1 MFLLFFSYTNSA
13 KLRLIKVEIIKNMI
27 DIKYDTK
34 YNGGEKMSSWDK
46 LLKRFLELD
55 HDIRFEEIVKVMKEY
70 GYEIKQ
76 PKGGSSHYSFVKSGC
91 NRIVIP
97 RHKPIKKVYVKMIKK
112 VIEEEMKE
120 YESRTQILHESV
132 VSYGNC

>member
-1 MFLLFFSYTNSA
+1 
-13 KLRLIKVEIIKNMI
+13 
-27 DIKYDTK
+27 
-34 YNGGEKMSSWDK
+34 
-46 LLKRFLELD
+46 
-55 HDIRFEEIVKVMKEY
+55 MKEY

-112 VIEEEMKE
+112 VIEEL
-120 YESRTQILHESV
+120 TI
-132 VSYGNC
+132 

>member
-1 MFLLFFSYTNSA
+1 MLLLFFSYTNSA

>member
-1 MFLLFFSYTNSA
+1 MTPNIMEV
-13 KLRLIKVEIIKNMI
+13 KRC
-27 DIKYDTK
+27 
-34 YNGGEKMSSWDK
+34 
-46 LLKRFLELD
+46 LLKLG
-55 HDIRFEEIVKVMKEY
+55 HDFRFEEIVKVMKEY

>member
-1 MFLLFFSYTNSA
+1 MTPNIMEV
-13 KLRLIKVEIIKNMI
+13 KRC
-27 DIKYDTK
+27 
-34 YNGGEKMSSWDK
+34 
-46 LLKRFLELD
+46 LLKLG

-97 RHKPIKKVYVKMIKK
+97 RHKPAKISLTTAGNLLEIFP
-112 VIEEEMKE
+112 
-120 YESRTQILHESV
+120 
-132 VSYGNC
+132 VSLCVA

>member
-1 MFLLFFSYTNSA
+1 MGGMYV
-13 KLRLIKVEIIKNMI
+13 IKV
-27 DIKYDTK
+27 
-34 YNGGEKMSSWDK
+34 
-46 LLKRFLELD
+46 LLVDDEQY
-55 HDIRFEEIVKVMKEY
+55 IREGLRQLVDWEEY

>member
-1 MFLLFFSYTNSA
+1 MEV
-13 KLRLIKVEIIKNMI
+13 KRC
-27 DIKYDTK
+27 
-34 YNGGEKMSSWDK
+34 
-46 LLKRFLELD
+46 LLKLG
-55 HDIRFEEIVKVMKEY
+55 HDIRFEEIVKVVKEY

-97 RHKPIKKVYVKMIKK
+97 RHKPIKKVYVNIKKMYVKMIKK

>member
-1 MFLLFFSYTNSA
+1 MTPNIMEV
-13 KLRLIKVEIIKNMI
+13 KRC
-27 DIKYDTK
+27 
-34 YNGGEKMSSWDK
+34 
-46 LLKRFLELD
+46 LLKLG

-97 RHKPIKKVYVKMIKK
+97 RHKPIKKVYVKMIRS
-112 VIEEEMKE
+112 EERRVGKE
-120 YESRTQILHESV
+120 CRSRWSPYH
-132 VSYGNC
+132 

>member
-1 MFLLFFSYTNSA
+1 MTPNIMEV
-13 KLRLIKVEIIKNMI
+13 KRC
-27 DIKYDTK
+27 
-34 YNGGEKMSSWDK
+34 
-46 LLKRFLELD
+46 LLKLG

-76 PKGGSSHYSFVKSGC
+76 PKGGSSHYLFVKSGC

-120 YESRTQILHESV
+120 YESRTQLLHESV